1 MNDFQDWLMTLP
13 KQTLTDE
20 LKIEILS
27 KVDGMIKEEL
37 GKLNV
42 GVVYNM
48 ILNYFDIVE

>member
-20 LKIEILS
+20 LKLQILS

-37 GKLNV
+37 ITMLRNLST
-42 GVVYNM
+42 
-48 ILNYFDIVE
+48 I

>member
-13 KQTLTDE
+13 KQPLTDE

-37 GKLNV
+37 IIMLKNLST
-42 GVVYNM
+42 
-48 ILNYFDIVE
+48 I